1 MNNKRYSYKEIMQAK
16 EILGLP
22 SFASYEYI
30 KKKHREIVKKYHPD
44 SNVAQNTESNE
55 IMKKIN
61 NAYKIIEHYI
71 NNYEYSFE
79 KDAIARYNPEVGSSF
94 YDYIDPIWG
103 NK

>member
-22 SFASYEYI
+22 SFANREYI

-44 SNVAQNTESNE
+44 RNSVQNKEAME
-55 IMKKIN
+55 LIKKIN
-61 NAYKIIEHYI
+61 NAYKVIEHYI
-71 NNYEYSFE
+71 DNYEYSFE
-79 KDAIARYNPEVGSSF
+79 KDTIARYNPETGSSF
-94 YDYIDPIWG
+94 ADYIDPLWG